1 MKRAKIPSEALT
13 AVELDAL
20 LTAARPD
27 PRLYLMILLAVN
39 HGLRAEELCRLRSGD
54 FTGDYLLI
62 RHFKTKE
69 VDQHPL
75 TPEES
80 SSIRGLLANP
90 VALAVWS
97 RGPTFFGVPYSTFY
111 RRFRALA
118 ETLGLPQSKS
128 SPHCLRHTCIKRAI
142 ARGVPI
148 PAVQRFVRHRSLSAT
163 ARYTKFTTLEACDLI
178 LGEVK

>member
-13 AVELDAL
+13 AVELDTL
-20 LTAARPD
+20 LAAARPD
-27 PRLYLMILLAVN
+27 PRLYLMILIAVN

-54 FTGDYLLI
+54 LSNNYITI
-62 RHFKTKE
+62 RHFKTDE
-69 VDQHPL
+69 VDQHSL

-80 SSIRGLLANP
+80 TLVRGMLANP

-97 RGPTFFGVPYSTFY
+97 TGPTFFGVPYSTFY
-111 RRFRALA
+111 RRFRDLA
-118 ETLGLPQSKS
+118 ELCGLPQAKS
-128 SPHCLRHTCIKRAI
+128 TPHALRHTCIKRAI

-163 ARYTKFTTLEACDLI
+163 ARYTKFSTLEACNLV
-178 LGEVK
+178 LEGK